1 MLGGNVND
9 FVNRIYS
16 GQDTVFVFEKNKYW
30 FQGYSNDTGG
40 WHMEIFQIEPSENNG
55 YLWTYEATDIEQC
68 LYAFENAP
76 IWNGK
81 TFWEIENEIEW
92 VDG

>member
-1 MLGGNVND
+1 
-9 FVNRIYS
+9 
-16 GQDTVFVFEKNKYW
+16 
-30 FQGYSNDTGG
+30 
-40 WHMEIFQIEPSENNG
+40 MEIFQIEPSENNG